1 MLPGLTLFNHR
12 NFDIVIIFM
21 MVIQRLDFRKEFFAT
36 IMTLQQRAQLPN
48 RGATQFIESGFLSAL
63 SDANRSIKC
72 TNCGK
77 LTKECGRGSWV
88 RSYLLP

>member
-12 NFDIVIIFM
+12 NFDIVIIVM
-21 MVIQRLDFRKEFFAT
+21 MVIQRLDFRKEFFAA
-36 IMTLQQRAQLPN
+36 IMTFQQRAQLPN
-48 RGATQFIESGFLSAL
+48 RGAIQFIESGFLSAL

-77 LTKECGRGSWV
+77 LTKECGRGFCV